1 MPSIKIFID
10 GSNIF
15 HGSRDY
21 SRIVGHNIA
30 VDYVKLRDLLL
41 KGREHVGTL
50 FFAAHPTEIPER
62 QQAFHHRLQNQG
74 FELVLRP
81 LKTGPGRERPYEKG
95 VDVALATRLLIEG
108 IHKNMD
114 ICVLVSGD
122 SNYVEAVKELHN
134 MGIRVEIAG
143 FKMSVGEELIA
154 VADELTILDD
164 ILESI
169 TMSVI

>member
-1 MPSIKIFID
+1 MNSVKIFID

-21 SRIVGHNIA
+21 SRTVGNDIA

-41 KGREHVGTL
+41 DGREHAGTL

-74 FELVLRP
+74 FELILRP

-95 VDVALATRLLIEG
+95 VDVALATQLLLEG
-108 IHKNMD
+108 IRKNMEVC
-114 ICVLVSGD
+114 ILVSGD
-122 SNYVEAVKELHN
+122 SNYVEAVKELRN
-134 MGIRVEIAG
+134 MGIRVEVAG
-143 FKMSVGEELIA
+143 FKLSVGDELIA
-154 VADELTILDD
+154 VADEFTMLDD

-169 TMSVI
+169 TMP